1 MALQS
6 KMTVYLA
13 IVGVFAMMG
22 GIVFYAS
29 LDNEK
34 LEQAEIKL
42 ANVESIE
49 NKIEDQIRLNIT
61 FLVNNPSDTTFT
73 VSVIQYDLYAD
84 GILLGSGK
92 YSTEDVSMPGR
103 ASFFPNTEIPLKN
116 IFVLDKSEIETKTF
130 QDIINNKIEKF
141 SVEGVITTQT
151 TWTVIEKEFKSEL

>member
-6 KMTVYLA
+6 KMTVYFA
-13 IVGVFAMMG
+13 IAGVLAMMG

-34 LEQAEIKL
+34 LEQAEVKL
-42 ANVESIE
+42 TNVELIE
-49 NKIEDQIRLNIT
+49 NDLKDQIKLNIT

-73 VSVIQYDLYAD
+73 VSLIQYDLYAD
-84 GILLGSGK
+84 GILLGSGE
-92 YSTEDVSMPGR
+92 YSTEDISMPGR

-116 IFVLDKSEIETKTF
+116 IFEVNKAEIETKTV
-130 QDIINNKIEKF
+130 QNIIENKIGKF
-141 SVEGVITTQT
+141 SVEGIITTQT